1 MNGIILSA
9 TEVVESR
16 PFTSL
21 RHTNLDAQAIRFMVA
36 CVCLALEDALARH
49 EPNLPF
55 LLHQPSAELWTQRIV
70 ITQPARLTAL
80 ASLTV
85 VGFFGIRN
93 IGANVS
99 LAQLIDRQMIPEL
112 SAYEALLAYA
122 TVALPSG
129 NFGNLV
135 LFTSPEGK
143 DEWGRSEKHAEA
155 VRLLTPDYYAAV
167 RLYNGVLAEGIANPD
182 ALQLLLIKYYD
193 YGDCP
198 IWRAVRRLENGAAL

>member
-1 MNGIILSA
+1 MSFVQLSA
-9 TEVVESR
+9 QEVVEDR
-16 PFTSL
+16 TFTDL
-21 RHTNLDAQAIRFMVA
+21 RHTKLDSQAIRFMVA
-36 CVCLALEDALARH
+36 CVFLALEEASTQLDSK
-49 EPNLPF
+49 LPI
-55 LLHQPSAELWTQRIV
+55 LLHQPSAEGWTQRIV
-70 ITQPARLTAL
+70 ITQPARLQSHAP
-80 ASLTV
+80 LTV

-93 IGANVS
+93 RGGDLS
-99 LAQLIDRQMIPEL
+99 LAQKLDRQLIPEL

-135 LFTSPEGK
+135 LFTSTEGK
-143 DEWGRSEKHAEA
+143 NEWGKSEKHAEA

-182 ALQLLLIKYYD
+182 ALQLLVIKYYD

-198 IWRAVRRLENGAAL
+198 IWRAVRHLDNGAGI

>member
-1 MNGIILSA
+1 MNGITLSA
-9 TEVVESR
+9 TEVVPNR
-16 PFTSL
+16 PFTNL
-21 RHTNLDAQAIRFMVA
+21 RHTTLDAQAIRFMVA
-36 CVCLALEDALARH
+36 CVCLVLEEVSA
-49 EPNLPF
+49 NLVPDLP
-55 LLHQPSAELWTQRIV
+55 LLIHQPNAEKWTQRIV
-70 ITQPARLTAL
+70 ITQPARLKSL
-80 ASLTV
+80 APLTV
-85 VGFFGIRN
+85 VGFFGIRSHR
-93 IGANVS
+93 ADVT
-99 LAQLIDRQMIPEL
+99 LAQEIDRQMIPEL

-167 RLYNGVLAEGIANPD
+167 RLYNGLLAEGIVNPD

-198 IWRAVRRLENGAAL
+198 IWRAVRRLDNGGSI